1 MYVLEAKGR
10 GEILS
15 SSKIWSIFFTFFP
28 TRKRKLKRT
37 QLQLQGDYS
46 LLSAPCSLLPA
57 LSRERIEREREAIS
71 HGVLL
76 RLPGRWRR
84 EDEEEE
90 EVAASDPT
98 GLR

>member
-1 MYVLEAKGR
+1 MEYFLHLLPHAEAEAEAHTITITGR
-10 GEILS
+10 
-15 SSKIWSIFFTFFP
+15 
-28 TRKRKLKRT
+28 
-37 QLQLQGDYS
+37 
-46 LLSAPCSLLPA
+46 LLSPLCSLLPA